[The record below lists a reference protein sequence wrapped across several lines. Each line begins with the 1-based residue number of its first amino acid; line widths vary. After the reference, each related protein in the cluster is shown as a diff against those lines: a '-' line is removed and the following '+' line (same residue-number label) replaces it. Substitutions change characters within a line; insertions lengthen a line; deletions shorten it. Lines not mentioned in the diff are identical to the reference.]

1 MFRLFRQVPRTDELP
16 RRVYLRYLNAEWP
29 KVGRFE
35 MDVAK
40 SLSTAADTRPLTKG
54 CRRTMAPMKGSPVPS
69 SSALDVY
76 EARVAK
82 RFLLDDD
89 EGGLRPL
96 APRLDSNS
104 KQDQQTD
111 KYEESDRIQVD
122 QGCGKLPDEQDQI
135 DLTDHWNERQEPPRE

>member
-1 MFRLFRQVPRTDELP
+1 LVHPAQSNVVAPNRSSLDHNRPPIRSDFFHPNARVARIYPYS
-16 RRVYLRYLNAEWP
+16 RRADPP
-29 KVGRFE
+29 KTHLLKF
-35 MDVAK
+35 
-40 SLSTAADTRPLTKG
+40 
-54 CRRTMAPMKGSPVPS
+54 
-69 SSALDVY
+69 Y